1 MKTGDGTRRWC
12 CVTDWPWPGETREDK
27 AKRVALSYRRILERL
42 AAGEI
47 DDPAGELHRQDA
59 YWTTLGVHWS
69 CPSWDAIDDD
79 AWLSA
84 ADMVTHLSHLVYLTE
99 QQIRQWA
106 YRKRN
111 GLGDG
116 IDDRSTGGRRILYN
130 VGDVLAYMT
139 RQRNRRMCDI
149 A

>member
-1 MKTGDGTRRWC
+1 MPSWC
-12 CVTDWPWPGETREDK
+12 EL
-27 AKRVALSYRRILERL
+27 RVYWSTPSWE
-42 AAGEI
+42 EI
-47 DDPAGELHRQDA
+47 DDE
-59 YWTTLGVHWS
+59 
-69 CPSWDAIDDD
+69 

-84 ADMVTHLSHLVYLTE
+84 VDMVTHLSHLVYLTE

-116 IDDRSTGGRRILYN
+116 IDDKSNGKRGTLYN

>member
-1 MKTGDGTRRWC
+1 M
-12 CVTDWPWPGETREDK
+12 TDWPWPGETREDK
-27 AKRVALSYRRILERL
+27 AKRVALSYRKLVADI
-42 AAGEI
+42 AAGKV
-47 DDPAGELHRQDA
+47 DDPAGELYRLDT
-59 YWTTLGVHWS
+59 YWTCLEVHWS
-69 CPSWDAIDDD
+69 TPSLAPIDDE

-116 IDDRSTGGRRILYN
+116 IDDKPNGKRGTLYN